1 MKVSEEQFDL
11 IHKYLSSG
19 LDAREQT
26 AFDKN
31 LESLDFREE
40 LLSQARLID
49 SLTDVDASL
58 VRDDL
63 RDINI
68 SPIKEEI
75 STTAA
80 QPTRRPQSSR
90 RWFWLVGALVL
101 MMTALWFMFN
111 PGKVDT
117 SSPMLQM
124 AQAYD
129 TPLPPGHQQRGG
141 SEQAEASAAML
152 AYANESYEEAI
163 NLFLS
168 KDNPTTSDKLY
179 IANCYIQLGRYEEAR
194 STLNSIELL
203 VTGKVKDDADW
214 YLAIASL
221 GLEDRNGAE
230 RLLKNIA
237 KDTDNIY
244 QTNAQKLLNELK

>member
-1 MKVSEEQFDL
+1 MC
-11 IHKYLSSG
+11 I
-19 LDAREQT
+19 
-26 AFDKN
+26 
-31 LESLDFREE
+31 
-40 LLSQARLID
+40 
-49 SLTDVDASL
+49 
-58 VRDDL
+58 RD
-63 RDINI
+63 R
-68 SPIKEEI
+68 
-75 STTAA
+75 
-80 QPTRRPQSSR
+80 
-90 RWFWLVGALVL
+90 
-101 MMTALWFMFN
+101 
-111 PGKVDT
+111 VDT
-117 SSPMLQM
+117 NSPMLQM

-141 SEQAEASAAML
+141 NEQAEASAAML

-168 KDNPTTSDKLY
+168 KDNQTTSDKLY

-214 YLAIASL
+214 YLAIANL